1 MKKQHPASGLQSVER
16 AIAVLKA
23 LGDAA
28 SDLGV
33 TDLSQRLGL
42 PKSTV
47 HRLLTALEQGGLVE
61 QDPETEKYRLGV
73 KLVRLAGRVLMRMD
87 LQQMAQPHLRTLAE
101 ACEETVNLSIL
112 TGDDKVINIASFPSP
127 HMVRNVGWIGREMLP
142 HSVSS
147 GKALLAYLP
156 EQGVERILAAG
167 LERFTGKTITDPV
180 CLKEELAQIRQ
191 RGYAV
196 AREELEE
203 GLSAVAAPIMN
214 YEGHVIAVIS
224 VSGPSFRLTEER
236 LTELGEMSLQAAEA
250 ISRQLGYVDEGSSKS
265 ERR

>member
-1 MKKQHPASGLQSVER
+1 VKKQNPTSHLQSVDR
-16 AIAVLKA
+16 AIAILKT
-23 LGDAA
+23 LGNTA

-33 TDLSQRLGL
+33 TDLSQRLEL
-42 PKSTV
+42 AKSTV

-61 QDPETEKYRLGV
+61 QDSETGKYRLGV
-73 KLVRLAGRVLMRMD
+73 ELIRLAGRVLMRMD
-87 LQQMAQPHLRTLAE
+87 LQQVAQPHLHVLAK
-101 ACEETVNLSIL
+101 ACKETVNLSIL

-127 HMVRNVGWIGREMLP
+127 RMVRNTGWIGREMLP

-156 EQGVERILAAG
+156 EQRTEHILAAG
-167 LERFTGKTITDPV
+167 LPRFSEKTITDSNR
-180 CLKEELAQIRQ
+180 LREELAQIRQ

-203 GLSAVAAPIMN
+203 GLSAVAAPIMD

-236 LTELGEMSLQAAEA
+236 LVELAAMTCEA
-250 ISRQLGYVDEGSSKS
+250 AKAVSHQLGWSGEETALS
-265 ERR
+265 

>member
-1 MKKQHPASGLQSVER
+1 MKKQSPISHLQSVDR
-16 AIAVLKA
+16 AITILKT

-33 TDLSQRLGL
+33 TELSQRLGL

-47 HRLLTALEQGGLVE
+47 HRLLTALEMGGLVE
-61 QDPETEKYRLGV
+61 QDPVTEKYRLGID
-73 KLVRLAGRVLMRMD
+73 LVRLAGRVLMRMNP
-87 LQQMAQPHLRTLAE
+87 QQVAQPHLHALAE
-101 ACEETVNLSIL
+101 GCKETVNLSIL
-112 TGDDKVINIASFPSP
+112 TDDKVINIASFPSP
-127 HMVRNVGWIGREMLP
+127 RMVRNVGWIGREMLP

-156 EQGVERILAAG
+156 EQRVKHILAAG
-167 LERFTGKTITDPV
+167 LPRFTERTITDPAY
-180 CLKEELAQIRQ
+180 LREELAQIRQ

-203 GLSAVAAPIMN
+203 GLSAVAAPIMDH
-214 YEGHVIAVIS
+214 EGCVIAVIS

-236 LTELGEMSLQAAEA
+236 LVELAEMTREAANA
-250 ISRQLGYVDEGSSKS
+250 VSRQLGYVIE
-265 ERR
+265 E

>member
-1 MKKQHPASGLQSVER
+1 VKKQNPTSPLQSVDR
-16 AIAVLKA
+16 AITILKT
-23 LGDAA
+23 LGNTA

-33 TDLSQRLGL
+33 TDLSQRLEF

-47 HRLLTALEQGGLVE
+47 HRLLTALERGGLVE
-61 QDPETEKYRLGV
+61 QNPETEKYRLGV
-73 KLVRLAGRVLMRMD
+73 ELIRLAGRVLMRMD
-87 LQQMAQPHLRTLAE
+87 LQQVAQPHLHVLAK
-101 ACEETVNLSIL
+101 ACTETVNLSIL
-112 TGDDKVINIASFPSP
+112 TSDDKVINIASFPSP
-127 HMVRNVGWIGREMLP
+127 RMVRNIGWIGREMLP

-156 EQGVERILAAG
+156 EQQTEHILAAG
-167 LERFTGKTITDPV
+167 LPRFSEKTITDPSR
-180 CLKEELAQIRQ
+180 LREELAQIRQ

-203 GLSAVAAPIMN
+203 GLSAVAAPIMD

-236 LTELGEMSLQAAEA
+236 LAELGEMSVQAAET
-250 ISRQLGYVDEGSSKS
+250 ISRQLGYVDEGG
-265 ERR
+265 

>member
-1 MKKQHPASGLQSVER
+1 MDR

-33 TDLSQRLGL
+33 TGLSQRLEL

-47 HRLLTALEQGGLVE
+47 HRLLTALERGGLVE

-73 KLVRLAGRVLMRMD
+73 GLVKLAGRVLMRMD
-87 LQQMAQPHLRTLAE
+87 MQQVARPHLHALAKI
-101 ACEETVNLSIL
+101 CKETVNLSIP
-112 TGDDKVINIASFPSP
+112 TDDDKVINIASFPSP
-127 HMVRNVGWIGREMLP
+127 RMVLNVGWVGREMLP

-156 EQGVERILAAG
+156 EPRVERVLAEG
-167 LERFTGKTITDPV
+167 LPRFTEKTITDPIR
-180 CLKEELAQIRQ
+180 LKEELAEIRQ

-203 GLSAVAAPIMN
+203 GLSAVAAPVMN
-214 YEGHVIAVIS
+214 HEGHVIAVIS

-236 LTELGEMSLQAAEA
+236 LVELAEMTRETAKAVSH
-250 ISRQLGYVDEGSSKS
+250 QLGWPGE
-265 ERR
+265 E

>member
-1 MKKQHPASGLQSVER
+1 MKKRSSVSTLQSVDR
-16 AIAVLKA
+16 AITILKA

-28 SDLGV
+28 SDMGV

-47 HRLLTALEQGGLVE
+47 HRLLTTLEQEELVE
-61 QDPETEKYRLGV
+61 QDPTTEKYRPGV
-73 KLVRLAGRVLMRMD
+73 GLVRLAEPVLVRMD
-87 LQQMAQPHLRTLAE
+87 LQQVAQPHLRALAE
-101 ACEETVNLSIL
+101 ACQETVNLPIL

-127 HMVRNVGWIGREMLP
+127 RLVRNVGWIGREMFP

-147 GKALLAYLP
+147 GKALLAHLP
-156 EQGVERILAAG
+156 EQRVERILAAE
-167 LERFTGKTITDPV
+167 LPRFTERTITDPTR
-180 CLKEELAQIRQ
+180 LTEDLAQVRQ

-203 GLSAVAAPIMN
+203 GLSAVAAPIVDH
-214 YEGHVIAVIS
+214 EGHVIAVIS

-236 LTELGEMSLQAAEA
+236 LEELAEMTREAAQAV
-250 ISRQLGYVDEGSSKS
+250 SHQLGWPGE
-265 ERR
+265 E

>member
-1 MKKQHPASGLQSVER
+1 MKKQSSISRLQSVER
-16 AIAVLKA
+16 AITLLKT
-23 LGDAA
+23 LGNAA

-47 HRLLTALEQGGLVE
+47 HRLLTALERGGLVE
-61 QDPETEKYRLGV
+61 QNPTTEKYRLGV
-73 KLVRLAGRVLMRMD
+73 DLVRLAGRVLMRMD
-87 LQQMAQPHLRTLAE
+87 LLQVAQPHLHALAQ

-112 TGDDKVINIASFPSP
+112 TDDGKVINIARCPSP
-127 HMVRNVGWIGREMLP
+127 RMVRNVGWLGREMFP

-156 EQGVERILAAG
+156 EQQVERILNAG
-167 LERFTGKTITDPV
+167 LPRFTGKTITDPTH
-180 CLKEELAQIRQ
+180 LKNELAHVRQ
-191 RGYAV
+191 QGYAV
-196 AREELEE
+196 AQEELEE

-214 YEGHVIAVIS
+214 YEGHVIAAIS

-236 LTELGEMSLQAAEA
+236 LVELAEMTRDAAKA
-250 ISRQLGYVDEGSSKS
+250 VSHQLGWVGE
-265 ERR
+265 E